1 MEFSHSLDQAEEFA
15 RDALSLMRQREIVPH
30 PNNYTV
36 WYSYASHEYPDLNQ
50 ALEIVLDSKNRFSE
64 AEVRSVFR
72 GFCASPFDAI
82 PVHLIAD
89 KMEAELSTVLAAVDT
104 AAHATATY
112 GASLEEA
119 SDVMEAMRC
128 SKDLRLLILAILRK
142 TRVVARQSRDIEQQL
157 RQSLTEIGHLRQE
170 LEGARL
176 EAMTDALTG
185 LANRKMFDFALR
197 EVALEAMESDTPLSL
212 IMLDIDHFKS
222 FNDTYGHAI
231 GDQVLKLLA
240 VTLKE
245 CVKGQDTAAR
255 YGGEEFAVILPRT
268 VMKDAA
274 ALAEGIRT
282 RVANK
287 SVVHRRTGDQLGR
300 VSVSIGVAQFTFG
313 EPLRKF
319 VERADQALYFAKR
332 GGRNRVACE
341 VDMPPKGQ
349 ARSA

>member
-1 MEFSHSLDQAEEFA
+1 MEFSHSLDQAEQFA
-15 RDALSLMRQREIVPH
+15 REALALMRQRDVVPH

-36 WYSYASHEYPDLNQ
+36 WYSYASHEFPDLNQ
-50 ALEIVLDSKNRFSE
+50 ALDIVLDTKHRFSE
-64 AEVRSVFR
+64 EQVRSVFR

-104 AAHATATY
+104 AAQAATSY

-128 SKDLRLLILAILRK
+128 NKDLRLLILAILRK
-142 TRVVARQSRDIEQQL
+142 TRAVARQSRELETQL
-157 RQSLTEIGHLRQE
+157 RQSLAEVGHLRQE
-170 LEGARL
+170 LEGARI

-185 LANRKMFDFALR
+185 LANRKMFDFTLR
-197 EVALEAMESDTPLSL
+197 EAALEAIESDMPLSL
-212 IMLDIDHFKS
+212 MMLDIDHFKS

-231 GDQVLKLLA
+231 GDQVLKLMA
-240 VTLKE
+240 ATLKE
-245 CVKGQDTAAR
+245 SVKGQDTAAR

-268 VMKDAA
+268 LMKDGAT
-274 ALAEGIRT
+274 LAESIRQRIAT
-282 RVANK
+282 K

-332 GGRNRVACE
+332 SGRNRVVCE
-341 VDMPPKGQ
+341 VDSRTGNSCT
-349 ARSA
+349 A